1 MKCKLCNS
9 DFKNCRFLLAHL
21 KSKHLEIS
29 KLEYLMNYHFDSKI
43 GLCRNC
49 GKQVKFISFSRY
61 DIYCC
66 KKCRQEYEHKHPE
79 MMKVLEI
86 KKRRTLLK
94 KYGVEY
100 PMAIKGA
107 AEKLANT
114 KLKKYGDSN
123 YNNIEKYKETC
134 IKKYGMDN
142 IFRDSKYIK
151 KCTLKKLGVENAM
164 QDPKIWNKAFQTKVK
179 KGNVNTSKPEET
191 LYLKLIE
198 KFGAPDIIRQYKSP
212 MYPYN
217 CDFYIK
223 SLDLYIELQ
232 GTWVHGSE
240 PYNPEN
246 PEHIKIVEFWK
257 SKNTKFYNKA
267 IEIWTIRDVEKRKIA
282 SENNLNYIEVFDFET
297 FKEIEFLFN

>member
-1 MKCKLCNS
+1 MKCKICNS
-9 DFKNCRFLLAHL
+9 DFKNGRFLLAHL
-21 KSKHLEIS
+21 KSRHPEIS

-43 GLCRNC
+43 GKCLNC

-66 KKCRQEYEHKHPE
+66 KKCRQKYEHKHPE
-79 MMKVLEI
+79 MLKALEI

-94 KYGVEY
+94 KYGVEH
-100 PMAIKGA
+100 PMAIKGS

-114 KLKKYGDSN
+114 KLKKYGDSK
-123 YNNIEKYKETC
+123 YNNIEKCKETC
-134 IKKYGMDN
+134 IKKYGLDN
-142 IFRDSKYIK
+142 IFRDSEYIK

-164 QDPKIWNKAFQTKVK
+164 QNPKIWNKAFQTKVK
-179 KGNVNTSKPEET
+179 KGNVNTSKPEES
-191 LYLKLIE
+191 LYLKLVE
-198 KFGAPDIIRQYKSP
+198 KFGASDIIRQYKSP
-212 MYPYN
+212 KYPYN

-232 GTWVHGSE
+232 GTWMHGSE

-246 PEHIKIVEFWK
+246 LEHIKIVEFWK

-267 IEIWTIRDVEKRKIA
+267 IEI
-282 SENNLNYIEVFDFET
+282 
-297 FKEIEFLFN
+297 

>member
-9 DFKNCRFLLAHL
+9 DFKNGRFLLAHL

-43 GLCRNC
+43 GKCLNC

-66 KKCRQEYEHKHPE
+66 KKCRQKYEHKHPE
-79 MMKVLEI
+79 MLKALEI

-94 KYGVEY
+94 KYGVEH
-100 PMAIKGA
+100 PMAIKGS

-114 KLKKYGDSN
+114 KLKKYGDSK
-123 YNNIEKYKETC
+123 YNNIEKCKETC
-134 IKKYGMDN
+134 IKKYGLDN
-142 IFRDSKYIK
+142 IFRDSENIK

-164 QDPKIWNKAFQTKVK
+164 QNPKIWNKAFQTKVK
-179 KGNVNTSKPEET
+179 KGNVNTSKPEES
-191 LYLKLIE
+191 LYLKLVE
-198 KFGAPDIIRQYKSP
+198 KFGASDIIRQYKSP
-212 MYPYN
+212 KYPYN

-232 GTWVHGSE
+232 GTWAHGFE
-240 PYNPEN
+240 PYNPGN
-246 PEHIKIVEFWK
+246 PEHIVRLNEWK

-282 SENNLNYIEVFDFET
+282 SENNLNYIEVFDFKT